1 MTSALDF
8 SAHLSEPDVEEKE
21 LALSE
26 KAYRLLRREILRG
39 EIPPEGKLKIEALQR
54 QYALS
59 SSPLREA
66 LNRLLAEGLVQSDDH
81 RGFRASPMSGEDLRD
96 IAIFRV
102 TLEPIALE
110 ESIRNAT
117 DEWEAAV
124 IAAFHRLERVESR
137 LPMAERRSSE
147 EWTARHK
154 AFHLALIGRCPSSR
168 IVATCASLF
177 DLSERYRRFSASH
190 RATPRDVAAE
200 HRALMEAALAHDA
213 TKAAALMRDHL
224 SKTADNVL
232 AHLAK
237 NAAKGR

>member
-1 MTSALDF
+1 MTSALDYP
-8 SAHLSEPDVEEKE
+8 SHLSEPGLEEKE

-39 EIPPEGKLKIEALQR
+39 EIPPDGKLKIDALQR

-81 RGFRASPMSGEDLRD
+81 RGFRASPISAEDLRD
-96 IAIFRV
+96 IAVFRV
-102 TLEPIALE
+102 MLEPIALQ

-117 DEWEAAV
+117 DDWEAAI
-124 IAAFHRLERVESR
+124 IAAFHRLERVEGR
-137 LPMAERRSSE
+137 LAMAERRGNE

-168 IVATCASLF
+168 MILTCASLF

-190 RATPRDVAAE
+190 RATPRDVTAE
-200 HRALMEAALAHDA
+200 HRELMEAALAHNA

-224 SKTADNVL
+224 GKTADNVL
-232 AHLAK
+232 AHLTKTEAE
-237 NAAKGR
+237 RR